1 MPKRE
6 DLEAAMR
13 ERGYPKPLTLDWWIS
28 APAGMQIVSGGGL
41 GQRAVVI
48 QPWNG
53 VFLGCAKTVLLN
65 ERNFILRWT
74 PFALREHTL
83 FDEFWL
89 PRENAEEMM
98 SALQEWAKNNDPN
111 QYWEKQP

>member
-13 ERGYPKPLTLDWWIS
+13 ERGYLKPLMPAWWIN
-28 APAGMQIVSGGGL
+28 APVGMQIVSGGGL

-53 VFLGCAKTVLLN
+53 VFLGCAKTMLSGH
-65 ERNFILRWT
+65 RDFSRHWT

-98 SALQEWAKNNDPN
+98 SALQEWAKNNDPD
-111 QYWEKQP
+111 QYWEDQP